1 MKKPIV
7 GILATPYIN
16 KKEQREQVFLT
27 NFFIKFLKRN
37 NLNFIIIPYN
47 LSKLK
52 LKSIVK
58 NLDGLL
64 FPGSQIG
71 NYYYSKEFTE
81 HLKKQKLLL
90 KLVKSINKTERLLPI
105 LSICHGFHNSM
116 LIATNENKNTL
127 FNDVNAYYNYNQNP
141 KFLKNGEKLK
151 KLYNKSKK
159 IVHNNKLGISPNMI
173 NKTKKI
179 YLFAKTKD
187 KNNKEF
193 IEIIKHK
200 NYPFYGFQGHVE
212 RSNPELLIPYI
223 IDIKRSFYKRCIL
236 SNKSCKIKKIVNGK
250 TKKCYG
256 LSKKPTNCCIY
267 NITNK

>member
-1 MKKPIV
+1 MKNPSV

-16 KKEQREQVFLT
+16 EKIKREQVYLT
-27 NFFIKFLKRN
+27 NFFVKFFKRN
-37 NLNFIIIPYN
+37 NINFIVIPYN
-47 LSKLK
+47 LSKTK
-52 LKSIVK
+52 LESLIK

-71 NYYYSKEFTE
+71 NYYYSHEFTE
-81 HLKKQKLLL
+81 HLKKQKIIL
-90 KLVKSINKTERLLPI
+90 KMAKSINNSERILPI
-105 LSICHGFHNSM
+105 VSICHGFQNSM
-116 LIATNENKNTL
+116 LIESNEDKNKL
-127 FNDVNAYYNYNQNP
+127 FIDVNAYYNYNKRT
-141 KFLKNGEKLK
+141 KFTKDGEKLK

-159 IVHNNKLGISPNMI
+159 LVHNNKLGISPKMV

-179 YLFAKTKD
+179 YLLAKTKD
-187 KNNKEF
+187 KNGKEF

-236 SNKSCKIKKIVNGK
+236 SNKSCKIKNLVSGK
-250 TKKCYG
+250 TKKCKNI
-256 LSKKPTNCCIY
+256 SKRSSKCIIY
-267 NITNK
+267 NI